1 MVLDDPI
8 EWRNLIAAFPQ
19 SARFVADP
27 RGVPPAR
34 WPTLPRGGAV
44 VLAVGPEGGF
54 TSAERELAHGSG
66 WLTIRYSL
74 NTLRIETAGLAGCA
88 ALLARVPEVDE

>member
-8 EWRNLIAAFPQ
+8 EWTTLIASCPETT
-19 SARFVADP
+19 RFLADP
-27 RGVPPAR
+27 AGLLPHR
-34 WPTLPRGGAV
+34 WPAIARGRAV

-54 TSAERELAHGSG
+54 TPSEREHALGSG
-66 WLTIRYSL
+66 WLTIRLSL

-88 ALLARVPEVDE
+88 ALLTRAPEADE